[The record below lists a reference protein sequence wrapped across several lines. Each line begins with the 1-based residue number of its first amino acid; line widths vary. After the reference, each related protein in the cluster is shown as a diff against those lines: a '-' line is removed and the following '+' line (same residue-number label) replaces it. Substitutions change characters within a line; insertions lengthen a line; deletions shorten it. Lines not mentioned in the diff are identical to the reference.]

1 MSPSCTLS
9 RSVPGGR
16 LLATG
21 RNDKTVVLWEIS
33 DPWHPARIAA
43 LRASDRRFSVV
54 YSLAFSPDGRLL
66 ATGSGDETVILWDLA
81 DPTQPSRMATL
92 TDHRRGLRGAVY
104 T

>member
-16 LLATG
+16 MLATG

-33 DPWHPARIAA
+33 DPWQPARIAA
-43 LRASDRRFSVV
+43 FRASDRRFSVV

-66 ATGSGDETVILWDLA
+66 STGRGDKTVIVWVLVE
-81 DPTQPSRMATL
+81 PPQPSRIATVAK
-92 TDHRRGLRGAVY
+92 HRR
-104 T
+104 TI